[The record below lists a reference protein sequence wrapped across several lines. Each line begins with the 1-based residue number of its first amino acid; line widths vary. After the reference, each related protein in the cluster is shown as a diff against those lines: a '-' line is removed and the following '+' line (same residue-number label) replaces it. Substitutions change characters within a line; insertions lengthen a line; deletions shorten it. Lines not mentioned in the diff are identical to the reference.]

1 MRLQEEGP
9 TEQDVS
15 TVLEIEQRAHEN
27 GLQVNLA
34 LKFVYLHH
42 SLFYAINVNR
52 YTRTNKLS
60 FRISTLNN
68 DKVQKLL
75 LLPSPLSTRAT

>member
-1 MRLQEEGP
+1 MLLCCKNFCLVNHLQVDIALDEMLRLQEEGP

-34 LKFVYLHH
+34 LKFVSF
-42 SLFYAINVNR
+42 SLKVCFIYIIAFSV
-52 YTRTNKLS
+52 LS
-60 FRISTLNN
+60 M
-68 DKVQKLL
+68 
-75 LLPSPLSTRAT
+75 